1 MTNEKQE
8 KLDEQLRPL
17 YAELQKFGQTQDWD
31 RALKVTRKSRFNK
44 FIWFE
49 IFYFKYLVLG
59 ISSNEK
65 KATHCKIICLMQ
77 LDKFDEALNT
87 ITKNPLDTAYE
98 IQSFLI
104 KEIFV
109 FI

>member
-1 MTNEKQE
+1 
-8 KLDEQLRPL
+8 
-17 YAELQKFGQTQDWD
+17 
-31 RALKVTRKSRFNK
+31 
-44 FIWFE
+44 
-49 IFYFKYLVLG
+49 
-59 ISSNEK
+59 
-65 KATHCKIICLMQ
+65 MQ